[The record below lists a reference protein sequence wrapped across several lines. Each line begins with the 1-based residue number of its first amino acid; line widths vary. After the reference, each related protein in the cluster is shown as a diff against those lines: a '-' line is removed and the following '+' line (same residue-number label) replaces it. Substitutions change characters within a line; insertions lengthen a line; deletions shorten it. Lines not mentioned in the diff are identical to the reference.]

1 MVGQTLFRQFREKK
15 IKEGRRWRKEG
26 NEKNGKQTERS
37 LPGGFDKNF
46 RLGEFRRDKN
56 FKQSNDFVK
65 TKIWIVPRF
74 HQCV

>member
-15 IKEGRRWRKEG
+15 IKEGRRWKKE
-26 NEKNGKQTERS
+26 EKNGKQTERS

-65 TKIWIVPRF
+65 RKI
-74 HQCV
+74 